1 MNEVYEK
8 DIISVEISSAQVE
21 KLASD
26 INDAFTS
33 VEIDLSDNSIDFEF
47 DDDDSNISE
56 MEITSSVRTK

>member
-26 INDAFTS
+26 INDAFAS
-33 VEIDLSDNSIDFEF
+33 VEIDLSDNSINFEF
-47 DDDDSNISE
+47 DDVDSNISE

>member
-1 MNEVYEK
+1 MNDVYEK